1 MLRLALYALAAIG
14 LYGQNFARTQPPLP
28 SEGAVAD
35 AMIGRYCQGCHNDKL
50 KTAGVSLTGVHTA
63 DAAPS
68 AAILER
74 VLRKVR
80 TGEMPPLGMP
90 RPDAPVSAGF
100 VKFLEA
106 QLDQAAAAKPNP
118 GAPGIHRLNRAEYS
132 NAVRDLLALD
142 LDHSASLPADDSGYG
157 FDNIGAALTVSPL
170 HMEKYMSTA
179 RRVSRLAVGTV
190 KPSPAIERF
199 NAAKGANADTD
210 GLPLGESNGILFRRY
225 FPVDA
230 EYSILVRVRG
240 NPAPNAPPAELD
252 LRLDGK
258 RVKLFDVSVNPAEE
272 AQGTRNY
279 EVRLPLKAGMRT
291 VGAGFLSESWKIEGG
306 PTVGRRGAP
315 APQATPA
322 GVDYVQIGGPFNSS
336 GPGDTESRKRIFL
349 CRPAAGQP
357 EEPCANRILT
367 SLARQAYRRPV
378 GPADLA
384 PLMKLYA
391 AGRADGGNF
400 DTGIETALRAILV
413 SPDFLF
419 RVERE
424 PAASAPGTVHRVGD
438 FELASRLSFFLWSTI
453 PDDALLQLAA
463 QGKLRDPSVLTE
475 QVRRM
480 LADPKSKALV
490 DNFGGQWLRL
500 RNISEWHPDPDKFPQ
515 FDEALRNAMR
525 RESEMFFD
533 YIIREDRSVLD
544 FIDADYTFLNE
555 RLARH
560 YGIPGV
566 RGNYFRRVALNGT
579 DPGMEHATER
589 GGILTQAG
597 ILMVTAYP
605 TRTSPVLRG
614 KWILDS
620 LLGAP
625 PPPPPPDVPALEES
639 TAGSPKS
646 LREQLEKHRAN
657 AACATCHVRMDPL
670 GFALENYDPIGT
682 FRTSEG
688 GAAIDASGA
697 LPGGIN
703 VNGPDGLKK
712 VLMAR
717 KDQFV
722 ESLADKLLTYALG
735 RGLEYYDMPAVRQIR
750 RATAANDYRFSSL
763 VLAAVNSEPF
773 QMRRTP
779 DK

>member
-1 MLRLALYALAAIG
+1 
-14 LYGQNFARTQPPLP
+14 
-28 SEGAVAD
+28 
-35 AMIGRYCQGCHNDKL
+35 MIGRYCQGCHNDKL
-50 KTAGVSLTGVHTA
+50 KTAGVSLSGIHTA
-63 DAAPS
+63 DAAS
-68 AAILER
+68 NAATLEK

-80 TGEMPPLGMP
+80 TGEMPPLGLP
-90 RPDAPVSAGF
+90 RPDAPVSAEF
-100 VKFLEA
+100 VKFLET
-106 QLDQAAAAKPNP
+106 QLDHAAAAKPNP

-142 LDHSASLPADDSGYG
+142 MDHSASLPADDSGYG
-157 FDNIGAALTVSPL
+157 FDNIGDALTVSPL

-199 NAAKGANADTD
+199 NAPRAGSADTD
-210 GLPLGESNGILFRRY
+210 GLPLGERNGTLFRRY

-230 EYSILVRVRG
+230 DYSILVRVRG

-252 LRLDGK
+252 LRLDGQ
-258 RVKLFDVSVNPAEE
+258 RVKLFDVSVDTAET
-272 AQGTRNY
+272 AQGTRNF
-279 EVRLPLKAGMRT
+279 EVRLPVKAGMRT
-291 VGAGFLSESWKIEGG
+291 VGAAFLSESWKIESG
-306 PTVGRRGAP
+306 PVPVRRGAP
-315 APQATPA
+315 APQVTPA
-322 GVDYVQIGGPFNSS
+322 AVDYVQIGGPFNSL
-336 GPGDTESRKRIFL
+336 GPGDTQSRQRIFL
-349 CRPAAGQP
+349 CRPSAGQP
-357 EEPCANRILT
+357 EEPCANKILT

-391 AGRADGGNF
+391 AGRGDGGNF

-419 RVERE
+419 RVERD
-424 PAASAPGTVHRVGD
+424 PAGSAPGTVHRIGD
-438 FELASRLSFFLWSTI
+438 FELASRLSFFLWSSI
-453 PDDALLQLAA
+453 PDEELLQLAA
-463 QGKLRDPSVLTE
+463 KGKLGDPAVLTQ

-490 DNFGGQWLRL
+490 DNFAGQWLRL
-500 RNISEWHPDPDKFPQ
+500 RNVSEWHPDPDKFPQ
-515 FDEALRNAMR
+515 FDEALRTAMR

-566 RGNYFRRVALNGT
+566 HGSYFRRVDLSGT
-579 DPGMEHATER
+579 PGMEHGRER

-639 TAGSPKS
+639 TAGSPKN

-670 GFALENYDPIGT
+670 GFALENYDPIGKY
-682 FRTSEG
+682 RTSEG
-688 GAAIDASGA
+688 GAEIDASGA

-703 VNGPDGLKK
+703 VQGPDGLKK
-712 VLMAR
+712 VLMLR

-722 ESLADKLLTYALG
+722 ESLGDKLLTYALG

-750 RATAANDYRFSSL
+750 RVTAASDYRFSSL
-763 VLAAVNSEPF
+763 VLAAVNSQPF